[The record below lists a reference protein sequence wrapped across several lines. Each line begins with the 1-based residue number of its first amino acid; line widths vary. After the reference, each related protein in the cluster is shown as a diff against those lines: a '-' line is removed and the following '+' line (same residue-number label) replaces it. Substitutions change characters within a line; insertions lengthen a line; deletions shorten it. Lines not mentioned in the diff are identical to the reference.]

1 LQGTAQR
8 PEIHLVSWKNDELTT
23 DALPIHGYEHY
34 KAKDYALAH
43 APFSGLFDHA
53 VTVMAIYFL
62 RDELF

>member
-1 LQGTAQR
+1 MFLYVSNILQGTAQR

-43 APFSGLFDHA
+43 APFSGLIDRA
-53 VTVMAIYFL
+53 LT
-62 RDELF
+62 